1 MRRSYWA
8 AVSVCTNQH
17 RGYSSIGLGDVA
29 IRESTRRRYLE
40 IYRDVIKRLPR
51 DEVARKHG
59 CSECT
64 VRKAIAYFKDQ
75 SRLTGEEELRVQID
89 AIEAKL
95 YHLRQKVEEIE
106 GGCNETE
113 EVIEG
118 ESRRKVKRKRVY
130 NWAAAVS
137 YWREIRE
144 SEKELVKLKGLLKVV
159 EEDGEPHEEAIERA
173 LSELEEE
180 GDL

>member
-1 MRRSYWA
+1 MLW
-8 AVSVCTNQH
+8 
-17 RGYSSIGLGDVA
+17 GYSSFGLGHVA

-40 IYRDVIKRLPR
+40 IYRDVIRRVPR
-51 DEVARKHG
+51 DEVAKRHS
-59 CSECT
+59 CSEST
-64 VRKAIAYFKDQ
+64 VRKAITFFKDRA
-75 SRLTGEEELRVQID
+75 RLAREEELRVQID
-89 AIEAKL
+89 AIEAKI

-118 ESRRKVKRKRVY
+118 ESKRRVKKKRVY
-130 NWAAAVS
+130 NWSAAVG

-144 SEKELVKLKGLLKVV
+144 SEKELVRLKGLLKVV
-159 EEDGEPHEEAIERA
+159 EEDVQPQEEIIERA
-173 LSELEEE
+173 LGELEEE